1 MTGGG
6 TWGSDVKIIGLID
19 RKCPVMSQPDH
30 TDPSND
36 WGLGTKA
43 IHAGQSPD
51 PSTGA
56 VMTPI
61 YATSTYAQT
70 SPGVHQGFEYSRTH
84 NPTRFAYER
93 CVAGLEGGS
102 RGFAFASGLAA
113 TSTILELLD
122 TGSHVVCMDDVY
134 GGTFRLFERVRRRSA
149 GLDFSFVDL
158 TDPAAFEAA
167 IKSNTRMVWVETPT
181 NPMLKIVDLKAVSAI
196 AKKHGLLMVAD
207 NTFASPILQRP
218 LEHGADIVMHSAT
231 KYLNGHSDMVGGMAV
246 VGDNAELA
254 EQMAFLQNS
263 IGAVQGPFD
272 SFLALRGL
280 KTLHLRM
287 QAHCANALALA
298 EWLQSHPAIESV
310 IYPGLKDHPQHA
322 LAARQMDGFGGIV
335 SIRVKGGFEGA
346 KRFCERTHL
355 FTLAESLGGVESL
368 VNHPAV
374 MTHASVPVERRAVLG
389 IHDDLVRLSVG
400 VESLK
405 DLRGDLERALGD
417 AK

>member
-1 MTGGG
+1 MLQFAVFSSGITGMQDDPGKAGADPARWGHG
-6 TWGSDVKIIGLID
+6 T
-19 RKCPVMSQPDH
+19 R
-30 TDPSND
+30 
-36 WGLGTKA
+36 A

-56 VMTPI
+56 VMVPI
-61 YATSTYAQT
+61 YATSTYAQS

-113 TSTILELLD
+113 SSTVLELLD
-122 TGSHVVCMDDVY
+122 SGDHVIAMDDLY
-134 GGTFRLFERVRRRSA
+134 GGSYRLFERVRRRSA

-167 IKSNTRMVWVETPT
+167 ITPKTRMVWVETPT
-181 NPMLKIVDLKAVSAI
+181 NPMLKIVDLQAVSAI
-196 AKKHGLLMVAD
+196 ARKHGLLMVVD

-218 LEHGADIVMHSAT
+218 LEHGADLVLHSAT
-231 KYLNGHSDMVGGMAV
+231 KYLNGHSDMVGGMVV

-254 EQMAFLQNS
+254 EQLAFLQNS
-263 IGAVQGPFD
+263 VGAVQGPFD

-287 QAHCANALALA
+287 RAHCDNALALA
-298 EWLQSHPAIESV
+298 DYLQGHAAVAGV
-310 IYPGLKDHPQHA
+310 IYPGLASHPQQA
-322 LAARQMDGFGGIV
+322 LAARQMDGSGGIV
-335 SIRVKGGFEGA
+335 SVCVKGGYEGA
-346 KRFCERTHL
+346 RRFCERLQL

-374 MTHASVPVERRAVLG
+374 MTHASIPVERRSALG
-389 IHDDLVRLSVG
+389 ITDDLVRLSVG
-400 VESLK
+400 IEDVA
-405 DLRGDLERALGD
+405 DLRADLDQAL
-417 AK
+417 AR

>member
-1 MTGGG
+1 MPH
-6 TWGSDVKIIGLID
+6 D
-19 RKCPVMSQPDH
+19 RPDH
-30 TDPSND
+30 PAEDARD
-36 WGLGTKA
+36 WGLGTRA
-43 IHAGQSPD
+43 IHAGQHPD

-56 VMTPI
+56 VMPPI
-61 YATSTYAQT
+61 YATSTYAQS

-93 CVAGLEGGS
+93 CIAGLEGGS

-122 TGSHVVCMDDVY
+122 SGSHVICMDDVY

-158 TDPAAFEAA
+158 TDPVAFEAA
-167 IKSNTRMVWVETPT
+167 IRPDTRMVWVETPT
-181 NPMLKIVDLKAVSAI
+181 NPMLKIVDLRAI
-196 AKKHGLLMVAD
+196 ATIARRHGLLMVAD

-231 KYLNGHSDMVGGMAV
+231 KYLNGHSDMVGGIAV
-246 VGDNAELA
+246 VGDDAELA
-254 EQMAFLQNS
+254 EKMAFLQNS
-263 IGAVQGPFD
+263 VGAVQGPFD

-287 QAHCANALALA
+287 RAHCENAQALA
-298 EWLQSHPAIESV
+298 EWLQTHPAIEEV
-310 IYPGLKDHPQHA
+310 LYPGLKTHPHHA

-335 SIRVKGGFEGA
+335 SIRIKGGYAGA
-346 KRFCERTHL
+346 QRFCERTHL

-374 MTHASVPVERRAVLG
+374 MTHASVPPERRAVLG

-400 VESLK
+400 IETLD
-405 DLRGDLERALGD
+405 DLRRDLQQAL
-417 AK
+417 AQ